1 MGCCC
6 LSKQK
11 KSKPR
16 AQATVPRVE
25 VPQVKP
31 EPVPEYA
38 KMWLEN
44 EPSDGK
50 IKD

>member
-11 KSKPR
+11 KSNKPK
-16 AQATVPRVE
+16 AEATVPKVE

-31 EPVPEYA
+31 EQMP
-38 KMWLEN
+38 
-44 EPSDGK
+44 
-50 IKD
+50 